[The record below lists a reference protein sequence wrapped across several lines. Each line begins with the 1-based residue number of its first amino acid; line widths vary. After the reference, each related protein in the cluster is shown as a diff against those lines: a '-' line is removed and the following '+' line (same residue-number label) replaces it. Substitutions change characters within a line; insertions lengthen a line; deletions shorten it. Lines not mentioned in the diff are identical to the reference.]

1 MKATKKQI
9 AEITAVANQMGVKAE
24 SALATLNNVSASIY
38 KVIGAKGVVETCVE
52 SAAKVKA
59 AHIGGFLFTN
69 SDVLSSS
76 EKALLISIN
85 TGVKVVE
92 KWIAKSIILNGNTVP
107 FWAVK

>member
-9 AEITAVANQMGVKAE
+9 AEVTEIANQM
-24 SALATLNNVSASIY
+24 NVSVENALSTLSNCSLSIY
-38 KVIGAKGVVETCVE
+38 KVIGAKGVVEASVE
-52 SAAKVKA
+52 AAAKRKA
-59 AHIGGFLFTN
+59 AATGGFLFTAA
-69 SDVLSSS
+69 DVLSSS

-92 KWIAKSIILNGNTVP
+92 KWIAKSVILNGNTVP